1 MEYNEAEAYEIAR
14 SMDMAIYY
22 VYLLKKGPTWSADST
37 PEIVALQEAQQR
49 AISSHSYQ
57 ISMV

>member
-22 VYLLKKGPTWSADST
+22 VYLLKKGPTWSAHST
-37 PEIVALQEAQQR
+37 PEIAALQEAHLNNLR
-49 AISSHSYQ
+49 RLGEEGKS
-57 ISMV
+57 